1 MSQSQSSRTQ
11 KMEDKLSLKTKVYNE
26 CLRMQN
32 QMVENARMAVKEAQ
46 ENANTSDDSMEEG
59 FVSYREQ
66 LQHARDMF
74 TMQLQN
80 TLNDLETLQQVP
92 ANYLTP
98 TIENGAIVVTDK
110 QNFFIAV
117 SIGKVT
123 VDGKT
128 YFTISTSAPIF
139 QAMVGLKKG
148 ETFNFRDRSYK
159 ISDVF

>member
-1 MSQSQSSRTQ
+1 MSQSQSSRTE
-11 KMEDKLSLKTKVYNE
+11 KMEDKLSLKNKVYSE

-92 ANYLTP
+92 AHSLTP
-98 TIENGAIVVTDK
+98 TIEHGAVVTTD
-110 QNFFIAV
+110 
-117 SIGKVT
+117 
-123 VDGKT
+123 
-128 YFTISTSAPIF
+128 
-139 QAMVGLKKG
+139 
-148 ETFNFRDRSYK
+148 
-159 ISDVF
+159 